1 MPRTRPKPSSVE
13 AQDRSAE
20 AAREIGRALRE
31 ARQARGEE
39 LQEIAD
45 YLRIRPAYV
54 EALEAG
60 ELDRIPGRPYVVG
73 FLRSYSTYLGLDGE
87 RLVGR
92 LKGTIDKVAAR
103 PELNVREPIAAE
115 SRRGTAVMV
124 AASLL
129 LAAGV
134 YTGYYVIY
142 HVDRGGAGP
151 AVGEAP
157 GDVARLAAETL
168 RRGDAARVER
178 EAAPPPVVVAVAP
191 PPDRRIESLSA
202 RDGEAAAGPRADAS
216 SAVAGET
223 ASPPRA
229 IAPGEAG
236 AAPAPA
242 RELLA
247 ALESDRVNAAAR
259 PSGANAGDPN
269 GRLTLVAAEGAWI
282 QVRSAGRDYV
292 RTRTLAP
299 GERFTLPNRSDLAL
313 WTGDAGALEVL
324 VDGQSRGRLGQPG
337 EVVKGVPL
345 AADQLRARPAAP
357 AR

>member
-1 MPRTRPKPSSVE
+1 MPRTRPKPSSIE

-115 SRRGTAVMV
+115 SRRGTAAMV

-178 EAAPPPVVVAVAP
+178 ETAPPPVVVAVAP
-191 PPDRRIESLSA
+191 PPDRKIESLSA
-202 RDGEAAAGPRADAS
+202 RDGEPAAGLRADAS

-223 ASPPRA
+223 PPPRA
-229 IAPGEAG
+229 IAPSEAG

-247 ALESDRVNAAAR
+247 ALESDRVNAATR
-259 PSGANAGDPN
+259 PDGANAGDPS

-313 WTGDAGALEVL
+313 WTGNAGGLEIL

-345 AADQLRARPAAP
+345 VADQLKARPAA
-357 AR
+357 AATR